1 MSISIDLPG
10 IDEQRMLLLQRG
22 AEASCNQ
29 LRANLNAP
37 RYPAAPGID
46 AAAYGDKHLRTL
58 DEGWEPP
65 AAALVS
71 AWFTHFQSCFPE
83 YASENKLAALLGLSG
98 TNGGRRIR
106 AYTSG
111 DEKIPYGLWRRFLVL
126 TGRASQEII
135 PVLGIFDMEKPF

>member
-10 IDEQRMLLLQRG
+10 IDEQRMLLLQQG
-22 AEASCNQ
+22 VEEGCNQ
-29 LRANLNAP
+29 LRENLNAP
-37 RYPAAPGID
+37 RYPAASGID
-46 AAAYGDKHLRTL
+46 AANYGDKHLRTI

-71 AWFTHFQSCFPE
+71 AWFAHFQSCFPE
-83 YASENKLAALLGLSG
+83 YASENKLAALLGLFG
-98 TNGGRRIR
+98 TNGSRRIR

-135 PVLGIFDMEKPF
+135 PVLGIFDMQEK

>member
-10 IDEQRMLLLQRG
+10 LDEQRILLLQRG
-22 AEASCNQ
+22 AEEGCNQ
-29 LRANLNAP
+29 LRENLSAP
-37 RYPAAPGID
+37 RYPAAPAID
-46 AAAYGDKHLRTL
+46 AATFGDKHLRTP

-65 AAALVS
+65 AAALIS
-71 AWFTHFQSCFPE
+71 AWFGQFQSCFPE
-83 YASENKLAALLGLSG
+83 YASENKLAVLLGLSVA
-98 TNGGRRIR
+98 NGGRRIR

-135 PVLGIFDMEKPF
+135 PVLGIFDMENPT

>member
-1 MSISIDLPG
+1 MNISIDLPG
-10 IDEQRMLLLQRG
+10 INEQRIMLLQQG
-22 AEASCNQ
+22 ADEGCKQ
-29 LRANLNAP
+29 LRANLEAP

-71 AWFTHFQSCFPE
+71 AWFTHFQECFAQ
-83 YASENKLAALLGLSG
+83 YDSDNKLAALLGLSG
-98 TNGGRRIR
+98 TNAGRRIR

-126 TGRASQEII
+126 TGRVSQEII
-135 PVLGIFDMEKPF
+135 PVLGIFDMQD

>member
-22 AEASCNQ
+22 AEAGCTL

-37 RYPAAPGID
+37 HYPVASGINAAD
-46 AAAYGDKHLRTL
+46 YGDKHLRTL

-71 AWFTHFQSCFPE
+71 AWFAHFQKCFPE
-83 YASENKLAALLGLSG
+83 YASESKLAGLLGLSG
-98 TNGGRRIR
+98 ANGGRRIR

-111 DEKIPYGLWRRFLVL
+111 DEKIPYGLWRRFLVM

-135 PVLGIFDMEKPF
+135 PVLGIFDMQD